1 MYMYMYYIYCMYIIC
16 IVCTLHVLHVL
27 YVHVH
32 VLHVCVHVAC
42 VCCSYNFMFVILFVM
57 PFPVLSFKRFRNAVI
72 EITSMDAGVFEV
84 KGRVLG
90 VALDKFELVFQV
102 RERERD
108 AHRIIAIKLCCQIV
122 KFKKKIFLGF
132 ASDAV

>member
-1 MYMYMYYIYCMYIIC
+1 
-16 IVCTLHVLHVL
+16 
-27 YVHVH
+27 
-32 VLHVCVHVAC
+32 
-42 VCCSYNFMFVILFVM
+42 M

-102 RERERD
+102 REREGGREGERERERQRD
-108 AHRIIAIKLCCQIV
+108 RERCSSYYCC
-122 KFKKKIFLGF
+122 KIMLL
-132 ASDAV
+132 DC

>member
-1 MYMYMYYIYCMYIIC
+1 MYMWPVCAVVIILC
-16 IVCTLHVLHVL
+16 LLL
-27 YVHVH
+27 
-32 VLHVCVHVAC
+32 
-42 VCCSYNFMFVILFVM
+42 M

-102 RERERD
+102 REREGGGERE
-108 AHRIIAIKLCCQIV
+108 REMVIAL
-122 KFKKKIFLGF
+122 LL
-132 ASDAV
+132 

>member
-1 MYMYMYYIYCMYIIC
+1 
-16 IVCTLHVLHVL
+16 
-27 YVHVH
+27 
-32 VLHVCVHVAC
+32 
-42 VCCSYNFMFVILFVM
+42 M

-102 RERERD
+102 REREREGGREGERD
-108 AHRIIAIKLCCQIV
+108 RETERDRERQREMLIV
-122 KFKKKIFLGF
+122 LLL
-132 ASDAV
+132 

>member
-1 MYMYMYYIYCMYIIC
+1 
-16 IVCTLHVLHVL
+16 
-27 YVHVH
+27 
-32 VLHVCVHVAC
+32 
-42 VCCSYNFMFVILFVM
+42 M

-102 RERERD
+102 REREGGERERERD
-108 AHRIIAIKLCCQIV
+108 GHCIIAVKLCCQIV
-122 KFKKKIFLGF
+122 KFKKNFFFRICFRCSMKVWPL
-132 ASDAV
+132 

>member
-1 MYMYMYYIYCMYIIC
+1 
-16 IVCTLHVLHVL
+16 
-27 YVHVH
+27 
-32 VLHVCVHVAC
+32 
-42 VCCSYNFMFVILFVM
+42 M

-102 RERERD
+102 REREREGGREGERERETERQRETERD
-108 AHRIIAIKLCCQIV
+108 AHCIIAVKLCCWIV
-122 KFKKKIFLGF
+122 KFKKKFFRICFRCSMKVWPL
-132 ASDAV
+132 